1 VKNLKAMKHGSRKI
15 TYWLSGMLALATV
28 GTSHAQQAYKISQ
41 FSQHNFL
48 YNAGAAGAADQS
60 SVGVAYR
67 SQWSGMDGGPK
78 TAIGFGDMYFEQPNI
93 GSAIILYNDK
103 TGPTSRTGGQLNISY
118 ALDFTPEKR
127 LQFGLG
133 VDVLQYKIDLG
144 KLGSY
149 IPNDPLLASS
159 GSVTKADAAFGV
171 YYRSP
176 TFSGGISVQNLLQTK
191 LGLIKTSTT
200 NTDGRLYR
208 HYYAMANYRIVV
220 DEKSVLT
227 PNAMIR
233 YLPNAPTECEVG
245 VRYDY
250 DDMIN
255 FGFNWVY
262 RQLFSMQVGVKIAHQ
277 FSIGYA
283 YELYNTPVSQFSE
296 GGNAH
301 ELFLRYFFKKK
312 K

>member
-1 VKNLKAMKHGSRKI
+1 MTKGSRNI
-15 TYWLSGMLALATV
+15 SYWLCGVLALAAAD
-28 GTSHAQQAYKISQ
+28 TSYGQQAYKISQ

-48 YNAGAAGAADQS
+48 YNAGAAGAADQA
-60 SVGVAYR
+60 SVGLAYR
-67 SQWSGMDGGPK
+67 SQWSGIDGGPK
-78 TAIGFGDMYFEQPNI
+78 TAIGFGDVYFEGPNL
-93 GSAIILYNDK
+93 GTALVLYNDK
-103 TGPTSRTGGQLNISY
+103 TGPTSRTGGQLNVSY
-118 ALDFTPEKR
+118 SLDFTPEKR
-127 LQFGLG
+127 LQLGLG

-144 KLGSY
+144 KLGTY

-191 LGLIKTSTT
+191 LGLVKTSGAT
-200 NTDGRLYR
+200 TDGRLYR

-233 YLPNAPTECEVG
+233 YLPNAPTEFEAG
-245 VRYDY
+245 LRYEY
-250 DDMIN
+250 DDMIS
-255 FGFNWVY
+255 FGFNYVC
-262 RQLFSMQVGVKIAHQ
+262 RQLFSMQAGVKIAHQ